1 MKAVSYRFG
10 QRLEVCFDVYRTLKQ
25 MSETVICGVL
35 DVRVGVMSSKRKTS
49 APTRVLVDTDS
60 CQSEAAVDRDAP
72 TDHEYDSDQ
81 SHERSLKVVTSPSS
95 LSADDDDVTDDVT
108 ACSLPESSCVALN
121 LSTPP
126 APTDAVEQPS
136 VSASSSTSWRRQWL
150 SAEVT
155 CVLKKIESVVA
166 AAQTLDEKRRRV
178 DEMLTELETIR
189 RHLLTLSSDTTTTT
203 LSVSVT

>member
-1 MKAVSYRFG
+1 
-10 QRLEVCFDVYRTLKQ
+10 
-25 MSETVICGVL
+25 
-35 DVRVGVMSSKRKTS
+35 MSSKRKTS

-60 CQSEAAVDRDAP
+60 CQSDAAVDRDAP
-72 TDHEYDSDQ
+72 ADYEYDSDQ

-108 ACSLPESSCVALN
+108 ACSVSEASRVALN

-126 APTDAVEQPS
+126 APTDTVTQQS
-136 VSASSSTSWRRQWL
+136 VGASWRRQWL

-155 CVLKKIESVVA
+155 CVLKKIETVIA

-178 DEMLTELETIR
+178 DEMLAELETIR
-189 RHLLTLSSDTTTTT
+189 RHLLTLNSDTSTTA
-203 LSVSVT
+203 LCVSVT